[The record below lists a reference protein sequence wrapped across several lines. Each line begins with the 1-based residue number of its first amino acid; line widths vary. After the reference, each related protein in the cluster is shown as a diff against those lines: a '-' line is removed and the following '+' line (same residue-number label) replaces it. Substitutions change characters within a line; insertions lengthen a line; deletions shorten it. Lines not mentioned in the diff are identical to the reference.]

1 MDINDVHNKDEL
13 CTLVIDEL
21 KYFGVKC
28 RREKKKQST
37 ATGINCRRIFR
48 QPLHLLELTDVILVN
63 GSVVQIPKFVADACN
78 RILEQVETEGIFRK
92 AGSSL
97 RQKEIRTTLETGM
110 PLGKSHH
117 VIDVANVVKY
127 FFRELPEPLIPAS
140 MQETMLRALLIGNQ
154 NDKAVTLSCLM
165 LPTLTINTLR
175 FFMQFLYTVS
185 LSEFVNK
192 MSTENLAIIFTPGL
206 MPFANINSIRFTNH
220 IKVVQLLIENANFIG
235 IVPLSIVNKL
245 RMNPRS
251 LFPEDNMATKSL
263 SSSAQSIDNL
273 ETTSKKKKR
282 RSDILNGFK
291 KIVGSTIGSSENLD
305 DNRPMKKTLDAD
317 VKIVETDIIRT
328 PCDKSRKKRK
338 FPETMSAFSKKKKK
352 DLLSLLPYNSGG
364 FLPNTPITKKDMK
377 RSSLSQNQHILNKNV
392 NMFVSSMERRWSI
405 VGSTWH
411 KQNRNSELAGR
422 RHEESREDI
431 LCSETDDTSANI
443 DKDELHKKDLVEQ
456 TKVGPKTDE
465 CNTESSGNYGA
476 DENVNEVQIS
486 FTEPFSGDD
495 ATNLKT
501 NKCNVVSDLEVI
513 QCQYERIL
521 KETASLSIQKHKEIP
536 QHISR
541 DLRLR
546 RRTNQ
551 LDIRSPSARKIGSI
565 RRRTHDKV
573 LLKHTKSNVVTSSEK
588 ARLRNSSTKKHLKRT
603 RQTIGP
609 IYALQDS
616 PMKNSKYENSM
627 DLNEAWI
634 SGENFFNNMT
644 SSDKVED
651 DDKLLLPINSND
663 DDHIMMTV
671 MNNVAHDLRYS
682 PENLQRKFVKD
693 ILYSPEN
700 LSRKIIKDLRYSP
713 EKLIEDLAHSSD
725 TSPGNVVR
733 DLAYS
738 PEKLP
743 RKVAKDLTC
752 APENLPRNVQDL
764 TYSPEK
770 LTRKVVKDFM
780 YSPENLPRRMIK
792 AASTSKVPFVNRIA
806 ASRTIDV
813 SECGRAS
820 ISQLRT
826 KNAGM
831 VMAKAKLFDKLGGCN
846 IELQPAASNKR
857 SFTTNQQS
865 ANVSGKND
873 KARETKLFP
882 MPYNKPFETD
892 SPNRNSVVGKSNKQ
906 QQQRSCNVKYVQQTM
921 YGNDRTAKARNTDY
935 NKYDYKSNVSQP
947 NSTNTPKA
955 WKGRTQRQEWRDEVA
970 SENIKLSKNR
980 SMGKNPS

>member
-1 MDINDVHNKDEL
+1 MDINEIHNKDEL

-28 RREKKKQST
+28 RRDKKKQST

-185 LSEFVNK
+185 ISEFVNK

-273 ETTSKKKKR
+273 ETTTKKKKR

-305 DNRPMKKTLDAD
+305 DNHRSTKKALDAD
-317 VKIVETDIIRT
+317 VKIIETDIIRT

-411 KQNRNSELAGR
+411 KQNRNSEVAGR
-422 RHEESREDI
+422 RHEASREDI

-443 DKDELHKKDLVEQ
+443 DYSEKDELHKKDLDEEI
-456 TKVGPKTDE
+456 KVGPKTDE
-465 CNTESSGNYGA
+465 NNTEPSGNYGA
-476 DENVNEVQIS
+476 DENVNEMQIS
-486 FTEPFSGDD
+486 FTEHFSGDE

-501 NKCNVVSDLEVI
+501 NNGKVVSDLEVI

-588 ARLRNSSTKKHLKRT
+588 ARLRNTSAKKHLKRT

-616 PMKNSKYENSM
+616 PMKNSRCENSI

-644 SSDKVED
+644 SNDKVED

-663 DDHIMMTV
+663 DHHITTV
-671 MNNVAHDLRYS
+671 MMNNVAHDLRYS
-682 PENLQRKFVKD
+682 SENLQRKYVKD
-693 ILYSPEN
+693 IIYSPEN
-700 LSRKIIKDLRYSP
+700 LSRKVVEDLTYSP
-713 EKLIEDLAHSSD
+713 ENLPQKLIEDLAHSSD
-725 TSPGNVVR
+725 NSPGNVVR
-733 DLAYS
+733 DLVYS

-743 RKVAKDLTC
+743 RKVVKDLTC
-752 APENLPRNVQDL
+752 SSENVPRNVKDL

-770 LTRKVVKDFM
+770 LPRKVVKDFM
-780 YSPENLPRRMIK
+780 YSPENLPRRVIK

-826 KNAGM
+826 TNAGM

-846 IELQPAASNKR
+846 IELQPAVSNKR

-865 ANVSGKND
+865 TNVSCKND
-873 KARETKLFP
+873 KARETKYP
-882 MPYNKPFETD
+882 MPYTKPFETD
-892 SPNRNSVVGKSNKQ
+892 SPNRNSVVGKSK
-906 QQQRSCNVKYVQQTM
+906 QQRSSNVKYVDKQPHYQPSM
-921 YGNDRTAKARNTDY
+921 YGNDRMVKTRNTDY

-955 WKGRTQRQEWRDEVA
+955 WKSRTQRQEW
-970 SENIKLSKNR
+970 
-980 SMGKNPS
+980 